1 MCYSAQIWS
10 DFHKYERFG
19 GALNVKEFVKLFW
32 ERRKSGDWTR
42 KIPKAVRDAFSRPR
56 NEAEMAPAK
65 LVAESNREAVAAIEL
80 ELAAQTTRLLTA
92 EAILA
97 SAKPTK
103 KAANDQRIATDKIA
117 KAMRDRDDLAR
128 KDLQARDSRMYPG
141 QFVPVMIDLDGQR
154 TIVPMRYQCRLPGWT
169 EAVERKYPGTYN
181 ARRDNLEKA
190 WGKLFSYQ
198 HGVMVVE
205 RFYENVEQHGKNV
218 VLEFVP
224 QNNEPMMVACLW
236 NRSTGPDG
244 EDFFSFAA
252 VTDDPP
258 PEIAIAGHDRC
269 IIPIKPENIDAW
281 LNPEPGNVAAAYFIL
296 DDRERPYYVYQV
308 AA

>member
-10 DFHKYERFG
+10 DFQKYERFG

-56 NEAEMAPAK
+56 NEAEMALAK

-80 ELAAQTTRLLTA
+80 ELAAQRTRLLTA
-92 EAILA
+92 ETILA

-205 RFYENVEQHGKNV
+205 HFYENVEQDGKNV

-236 NRSTGPDG
+236 NRSTGLDG

>member
-65 LVAESNREAVAAIEL
+65 LVAESNRGAVAAIEL

-117 KAMRDRDDLAR
+117 KAMRDGDDLAR
-128 KDLQARDSRMYPG
+128 KDLLARDSRMYPG
-141 QFVPVMIDLDGQR
+141 QFVPVMIDLDSQR
-154 TIVPMRYQCRLPGWT
+154 TIVPMR
-169 EAVERKYPGTYN
+169 
-181 ARRDNLEKA
+181 
-190 WGKLFSYQ
+190 
-198 HGVMVVE
+198 
-205 RFYENVEQHGKNV
+205 
-218 VLEFVP
+218 
-224 QNNEPMMVACLW
+224 
-236 NRSTGPDG
+236 
-244 EDFFSFAA
+244 
-252 VTDDPP
+252 
-258 PEIAIAGHDRC
+258 
-269 IIPIKPENIDAW
+269 
-281 LNPEPGNVAAAYFIL
+281 
-296 DDRERPYYVYQV
+296 
-308 AA
+308 